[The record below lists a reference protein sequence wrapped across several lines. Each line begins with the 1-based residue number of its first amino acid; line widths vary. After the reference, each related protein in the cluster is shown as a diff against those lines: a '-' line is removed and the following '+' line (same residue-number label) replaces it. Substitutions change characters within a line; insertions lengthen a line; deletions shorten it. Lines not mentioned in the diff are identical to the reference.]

1 MVQIISILSVKYF
14 WHWDSLP
21 KAFLEREL
29 KRPQK
34 QPTKFFYVSLGINL
48 CLNIHKNSWYSFSL
62 EKWPPRGTNYL
73 WVSSGIVL
81 IGWLF
86 SYLTKWRTFQVPI
99 GSYNKSLLLTFITA
113 GQEHYTPT
121 YVLFLRWKPYSCTK
135 IGVPLWNKTSQ

>member
-1 MVQIISILSVKYF
+1 MVQITFILSVKYF

-21 KAFLEREL
+21 KAFLER
-29 KRPQK
+29 KPKPPQK
-34 QPTKFFYVSLGINL
+34 QPTKSLYVSLGINL
-48 CLNIHKNSWYSFSL
+48 RLNSHKNSWYSSSL
-62 EKWPPRGTNYL
+62 VKWPPSSTNYL
-73 WVSSGIVL
+73 WVNSGMVL

-99 GSYNKSLLLTFITA
+99 GSYNKFLLPTFITA
-113 GQEHYTPT
+113 GEEHTPT